1 MHRPPPPLSPSPARL
16 AALLALV
23 VLALVPAPAAAE
35 VALPGTPVG
44 RLAAAWLVAYNT
56 GNEGTMRAFIA
67 RNVSPGD
74 LAARPME
81 TRLANFRRMVEELG
95 TLTPVGILDDDPGR
109 LTVQARAAR
118 NEDALAVTFEAKP
131 GAPQFLAGIRIES
144 GGPGEPPRPAREETG
159 PPLDEAALVDSIDA
173 LLARDGESGAFS
185 GVAHLVAGDR
195 VVYSR
200 AFGQADR
207 RAGVANTTATR
218 FNIGSINKVFTAVAI
233 GQLVAAGR
241 ISLDD
246 RLAKHLPDY
255 PKDVSTR
262 ITLQQLVEHSAGLG
276 DIFGARYD
284 AIDKRTLRTLADF
297 VPLFGDQPLL
307 FEPGSERRYSNAGYV
322 LLGLVIERVSGLP
335 YDEYVAQ
342 NVFAP
347 LGMKD
352 TGPSVLGHNGPGAA
366 VGYTARGG
374 EPRENTATLPG
385 HSSSA
390 GGGLSSAADLVRF
403 ARGLKAGRILP
414 PTYVPWVMGGPPPQ
428 PGVVDAGGKGGAAGL
443 AGGAPGLNAALHL
456 WFDADLTLVVLANQ
470 DPPAA
475 ERRARAIAGWVR
487 RTRLPAS

>member
-1 MHRPPPPLSPSPARL
+1 MHRPAQPLS
-16 AALLALV
+16 LALV
-23 VLALVPAPAAAE
+23 ALLMFALVPALAAAE
-35 VALPGTPVG
+35 VALPGTPAG
-44 RLAAAWLVAYNT
+44 RLAAAWLAAYNT
-56 GNEGTMRAFIA
+56 GDEGAMRAFITG
-67 RNVSPGD
+67 NVSAGD

-81 TRLANFRRMVEELG
+81 TRLANFRRMVGELG
-95 TLTPVGILDDDPGR
+95 TLTPVGILDDDPDR
-109 LTVQARAAR
+109 LTVHARAAK
-118 NEDALAVTFEAKP
+118 NEDALAVTFEAKQ
-131 GAPQFLAGIRIES
+131 GTPQFLAGVRIEA
-144 GGPGEPPRPAREETG
+144 GGPGEPPRAAREDTG

-173 LLARDGESGAFS
+173 LLASPGEGGAFS

-207 RAGVANTTATR
+207 TAGIANTTATR

-233 GQLVAAGR
+233 GQLVAAGK
-241 ISLDD
+241 IALDD
-246 RLAKHLPDY
+246 PLAKHLPDY
-255 PKDVSTR
+255 PQDDVTRR
-262 ITLQQLVEHSAGLG
+262 ITIQQLVEHSAGLG
-276 DIFGARYD
+276 DIFGPRYD

-297 VPLFGDQPLL
+297 VPLFRDRPLL
-307 FEPGSERRYSNAGYV
+307 FTPGSERRYSNAGYV
-322 LLGLVIERVSGLP
+322 VLGLVIERVSGQA
-335 YDEYVAQ
+335 YDDYVAQ

-352 TGPSVLGHNGPGAA
+352 SGPSVVGRNGPGVA

-374 EPRENTATLPG
+374 EPRENTANLPG

-414 PTYVPWVMGGPPPQ
+414 AEYIPWVTGGPPPR
-428 PGVVDAGGKGGAAGL
+428 AGGAGAEAGKGGAAGL

-456 WFDADLTLVVLANQ
+456 WLDADLTLVVMANQ